1 MSRLDDFVEG
11 AISTEST
18 IKEVKVNKQFL
29 TQILSMHIATGNIL
43 DQIKKHTFY
52 NREYN
57 FLAIDRDILDINDN
71 LDNLFKSTH
80 DEIEDAESTLD
91 IDPRIFHALLGA
103 ATESVELLEALEF
116 NGKEM
121 DLVNIGEEFG
131 DLNWYQA
138 IFCDAA
144 GIKWD
149 DILDTNADKLF
160 KKKEARYKDG
170 FSNED
175 ANERNIAEERKVLEG
190 LKIKPS

>member
-1 MSRLDDFVEG
+1 MSRLDDYVVG
-11 AISTEST
+11 AVSTEST
-18 IKEVKVNKQFL
+18 IDEVKVNKQFL

-43 DQIKKHTFY
+43 DQIKKHAFY

-57 FLAIDRDILDINDN
+57 YCVIDHNIVTVGNGLTALSMLTVDDL
-71 LDNLFKSTH
+71 S
-80 DEIEDAESTLD
+80 DAETVLD
-91 IDPRIFHALLGA
+91 IDPRIFHAILGA
-103 ATESVELLEALEF
+103 GTESVELLEALEF

-121 DLVNIGEEFG
+121 DLVNLGEEFG

-160 KKKEARYKDG
+160 RKKEARYKDG
-170 FSNED
+170 FSDED
-175 ANERNIAEERKVLEG
+175 ANERNLEGERKVLDK
-190 LKIKPS
+190 LKIKTS